1 MSSRFNLTLIQCV
14 LYFIIG
20 YVMNEYLSLG
30 KMVLFFFIL
39 LGIQTITRIKSMT
52 DGMDMARMMMHVRNN
67 MTKEDVNDVDKV
79 FEKMKD
85 AIRDTDKKNW
95 N

>member
-1 MSSRFNLTLIQCV
+1 
-14 LYFIIG
+14 
-20 YVMNEYLSLG
+20 MNEYLSLG